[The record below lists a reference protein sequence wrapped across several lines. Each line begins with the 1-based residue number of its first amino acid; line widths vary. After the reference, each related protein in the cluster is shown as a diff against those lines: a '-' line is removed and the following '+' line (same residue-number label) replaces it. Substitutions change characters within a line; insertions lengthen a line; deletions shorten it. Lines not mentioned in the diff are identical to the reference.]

1 MQAIGRKL
9 RVLYAAGLSLLNAC
23 AQQHQLVHERYPAW
37 GEEILIDVPQRK
49 TPLHLRLMMPPK
61 PDDAPACLLI
71 VHGMNEYIG
80 RYKAIAA
87 HFAQRFIVAGVD
99 LYGHGLSNPT
109 FLSADRAIGSGRQP
123 VDVADA
129 YLMQSKLRTLK
140 PMFDDLDQALRY
152 LIERC
157 DTMANS
163 SAPRPLFILS
173 HSLGSLVSALY
184 LLAPHPAGSP
194 HDRVEGIVFSGPAFS
209 VTEVPGW
216 RGWFQN
222 PFVKFSFHTHE
233 HFLTPHDEPL
243 PLMLLN
249 QAIALV
255 AVPMHDGVIELLSLP
270 GLRRL
275 FAPTTPEWVVD
286 YLTDWEEEKARHRAD
301 PYIIR
306 RSVLRYVLS
315 VEQAIVRF
323 RRNMDRFRTPYL
335 LIYSAHDP
343 ITPAW
348 GVHDFAAVT
357 LQSHPDNELI
367 ALPDKQHHEQLFSA
381 PPLDQWLLQEVDR
394 WLDRRLQKER
404 YRPAEGRRD

>member
-1 MQAIGRKL
+1 MQATHRKL
-9 RVLYAAGLSLLNAC
+9 RKILYAVVLPLLNAC
-23 AQQHQLVHERYPAW
+23 AQQQLVHDRYPAW

-49 TPLHLRLMMPPK
+49 TPLHLRVMMPPQPEK
-61 PDDAPACLLI
+61 APACLLI
-71 VHGMNEYIG
+71 VHGMNEYVG

-109 FLSADRAIGSGRQP
+109 FLSADRAIASGRLS
-123 VDVADA
+123 VDVSDA
-129 YLMQSKLRTLK
+129 YLMQSELRTLK
-140 PMFDDLDQALRY
+140 PMQDDLDQALRY

-157 DTMANS
+157 DAATDS
-163 SAPRPLFILS
+163 SHPRPLFILS

-184 LLAPHPAGSP
+184 LSAPHTTGGPRN
-194 HDRVEGIVFSGPAFS
+194 RVEGVIFSGPAFS

-243 PLMLLN
+243 PLMLFN
-249 QAIALV
+249 QALALV
-255 AVPMHDGVIELLSLP
+255 AVPLHDGIIELLSLP

-275 FAPTTPEWVVD
+275 FTPTTPEWVVD
-286 YLTDWEEEKARHRAD
+286 YLTDWEEEKERHRAD
-301 PYIIR
+301 AYIIR
-306 RSVLRYVLS
+306 RSLLRYVLS
-315 VEQAIVRF
+315 VERAIIRF

-335 LIYSAHDP
+335 LIYSANDP

-348 GVHDFAAVT
+348 GVHDFAALT
-357 LQSHPDNELI
+357 LQIHPDNELI
-367 ALPDKQHHEQLFSA
+367 VLPDKQHHEQLFSA
-381 PPLDQWLLQEVDR
+381 PPLDQWLLQAIDR
-394 WLDRRLQKER
+394 WLDRRLKKQQDSV
-404 YRPAEGRRD
+404 AQ